1 MKKAIFLIIVLITA
15 ILFYGCTH
23 QNLAIS
29 SINPAASVSSASP
42 EYAQANES
50 FILTPEDFE
59 KLKAPLTVLANEYVD
74 TSPGSRE
81 SVYDFKNGL
90 SKNEIADYTWDIAQN
105 FDCFYPSTPRDAD
118 FFLTDNER
126 YGIKKGD
133 IYNDKDL
140 KVHIPQKAINSI
152 LMSTFGEEAL
162 KGLDLNGNIF
172 DGTDYIPIEL
182 KDGKYIFRLKDKSP
196 REDVL
201 SPLDLPVKGHENTEF
216 KISFKQVYSY
226 DVDGE
231 DREYVKFDIM
241 FKLKKDDTSEWGY
254 NITDFNATPPV
265 VIQTSAE
272 PAPTIDPTAPMAT
285 VTPNP
290 EATFTLTQEDF
301 EKLKAPLMVW
311 ALANEFYHDSEY
323 NYDLKKGLTKN
334 KIAHYVWYIAY
345 AFDYFDPSTPRYS
358 KYYNTS
364 IEKYG
369 IKKGDLKLSS
379 GTILYIPQKAIN
391 SILLSTFGEDALK
404 GIDLNEN
411 IFDEVDNYGPSR
423 RLKDGIYIIRLG
435 DDYPEEDVLGALDL
449 PVTANENTELKTSFT
464 ATYGVVEQEE
474 VNFSIAFKLKKDDTS
489 EWGYNITAFNMQKDE

>member
-1 MKKAIFLIIVLITA
+1 MKKTIIFIIVLITT
-15 ILFYGCTH
+15 ISFYGCTH
-23 QNLAIS
+23 QNPAIS
-29 SINPAASVSSASP
+29 SINPAASISTASP
-42 EYAQANES
+42 EYSQANES
-50 FILTPEDFE
+50 FTLTQEDFE
-59 KLKAPLTVLANEYVD
+59 KLKAPLTVLANEYVN
-74 TSPGSRE
+74 TSLGSRE
-81 SVYDFKNGL
+81 SFYDFKNGL
-90 SKNEIADYTWDIAQN
+90 SKNDIADYAWDIAYY
-105 FDCFYPSTPRDAD
+105 FDYFYPSTSRDSD
-118 FFLTDNER
+118 VFLTDNER

-133 IYNDKDL
+133 TYNDKDL

-162 KGLDLNGNIF
+162 KGLDLNGNLF
-172 DGTDYIPIEL
+172 DANYIPKEL
-182 KDGKYIFRLKDKSP
+182 KDGMYIFRFGDGSP
-196 REDVL
+196 EKAVL
-201 SPLDLPVKGHENTEF
+201 SPLNLPVNGNENTEF
-216 KISFKQVYSY
+216 KLNFKQVYSY
-226 DVDGE
+226 DAEGAA
-231 DREYVKFDIM
+231 REYVNIDIM
-241 FKLKKDDTSEWGY
+241 FKLKKDDSSEWGY

-290 EATFTLTQEDF
+290 EATFTLTQKDF

-311 ALANEFYHDSEY
+311 ALTNEFNNDS
-323 NYDLKKGLTKN
+323 NYDLKEGLTRE

-369 IKKGDLKLSS
+369 IKKGDLRLSS

-391 SILLSTFGEDALK
+391 SILLSIFGEDALK

-411 IFDEVDNYGPSR
+411 VLDGVDNYGASR
-423 RLKDGIYIIRLG
+423 RLKDGMYIFGLG
-435 DDYPEEDVLGALDL
+435 DDYPEEDVLGTLDL
-449 PVTANENTELKTSFT
+449 PVTANENTEFKISFI
-464 ATYGVVEQEE
+464 ATYNVAEPENVVHY
-474 VNFSIAFKLKKDDTS
+474 SITFTLKKNDTS